1 MRGRAWHGYLIL
13 LVGLG
18 LLLMMPACTGGPSA
32 QAGPPIASITS
43 PENNSGVSAGQR
55 VTIAFSA
62 ADVKGVS
69 QIELVIDGQAVRVE
83 TVNPPVN
90 SFVASEPWTPQ
101 APGSHVIEVRS
112 FNVDG
117 VASEPA
123 RIVVIVNAPVD
134 AASPTPIPVDTPT
147 PPVSLVPP
155 TPTLA
160 PPAPTSTPATEAV
173 AEKPLVTALV
183 ALNVRAGPGTDYA
196 VIGRLA
202 VAETA
207 EIVGRDELA
216 GWWQIAFASASG
228 DRGWVAASNEFTSAS
243 NASGVPVAQAPPRP
257 VAAPTTAPPTNT
269 PEALKPTIFS
279 FTADRYTITAG
290 ETVALSWDLA
300 NAQAAFL
307 RYDGNEEG
315 VVAPGNKIVSPAKD
329 TVYTLLARNEAGE
342 TTAQLTIKVGGPQP
356 TSAPVFRD
364 GRTGLSSGQSIDFD
378 RGTVFQ
384 GSGSSEADFFWDGQ
398 QKKFY
403 PQGSA
408 IGTLLKVDYNGITLQ
423 TCLAASYG
431 DLPQI
436 DTSGLITGCYKTNE
450 GRVGKFHVSQ
460 WDFAGNLTI
469 NWLTWDYR

>member
-1 MRGRAWHGYLIL
+1 MQGRAWHGYLIL
-13 LVGLG
+13 LIGLG
-18 LLLMMPACTGGPSA
+18 LLMMMPACTGGPSA
-32 QAGPPIASITS
+32 QAGPPVASITS

-62 ADVKGVS
+62 ADLKGVS
-69 QIELVIDGQAVRVE
+69 QVELVIDGQAVRVN

-101 APGSHVIEVRS
+101 APGSHVIEVRA

-117 VASEPA
+117 IASEPA
-123 RIVVIVNAPVD
+123 RIVIIVNAPVE
-134 AASPTPIPVDTPT
+134 AASPTPTPVDTPT
-147 PPVSLVPP
+147 SPAAEVPP
-155 TPTLA
+155 TPTLDL
-160 PPAPTSTPATEAV
+160 PTPTATPTTETV
-173 AEKPLVTALV
+173 VEKPMVTALV
-183 ALNVRAGPGTDYA
+183 ALNVRGGPGTDYP

-202 VAETA
+202 VNETA
-207 EIVGRDELA
+207 EITGRDEA
-216 GWWQIAFASASG
+216 GGWWQIVFTSAGS
-228 DRGWVAASNEFTSAS
+228 DRGWVAASNEFPSAS

-257 VAAPTTAPPTNT
+257 AAAPTTAPTNT
-269 PEALKPTIFS
+269 PDTLKPTIFS

-315 VVAPGNKIVSPAKD
+315 VVAPGNKIVSPTKD
-329 TVYTLLARNEAGE
+329 TVYTLLARNAAGE

-384 GSGSSEADFFWDGQ
+384 GNSSSEADFYWDGQ
-398 QKKFY
+398 QKKFF

-408 IGTLLKVDYNGITLQ
+408 IGTLLKVDYNSITLQ
-423 TCLAASYG
+423 SCLAAPYG

-450 GRVGKFHVSQ
+450 GRVGKFYVTQ